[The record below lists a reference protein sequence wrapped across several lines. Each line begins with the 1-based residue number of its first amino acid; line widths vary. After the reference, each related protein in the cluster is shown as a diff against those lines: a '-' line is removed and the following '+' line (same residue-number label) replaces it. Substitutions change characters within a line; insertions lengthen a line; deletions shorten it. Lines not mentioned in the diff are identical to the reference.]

1 MKQLSQ
7 ANDLNNNRK
16 VCLAI
21 GMFDGVH
28 LGHQKVLQ
36 NAINA
41 ASQSNAISVAVTF
54 DQHPANI
61 ISPKNAPSLI
71 QTQAQRNRSIELLGV
86 DAILIIKFNEAFS
99 RKTGKSFIQELAQGF
114 GSIHSISVG
123 NDFMFGHN
131 RDGNFQLL
139 QKLSQELNFLT
150 YGLQPVKLNGQI
162 VSSTRIRSALINGK
176 IDDAKQMLGRKF
188 SIEGP
193 VVKGDGKGREI
204 GFPTAN
210 IDTKNLIL
218 PPNGVYASYTKFNG
232 KTHKS
237 LLNIGVRPTIIKP
250 NPSIQV
256 EAHILK
262 FNENIYDQ
270 VIDIE
275 LIDKLRNEIKF
286 ESIEELKKQISCDI
300 ENAKS
305 FFK

>member
-237 LLNIGVRPTIIKP
+237 LLNIGFRPTIIKP

-270 VIDIE
+270 VINIE

>member
-21 GMFDGVH
+21 GMFDGVL

-41 ASQSNAISVAVTF
+41 ASRSDSISVAVTF
-54 DQHPANI
+54 DQHPAKI
-61 ISPKNAPSLI
+61 ISPKHAPSLI

-150 YGLQPVKLNGQI
+150 YGLEPVKINGQI

-275 LIDKLRNEIKF
+275 LVDKLRNEIKF

-305 FFK
+305 IYK

>member
-204 GFPTAN
+204 GYPTAN

-275 LIDKLRNEIKF
+275 LIEKLRNEMKF

>member
-7 ANDLNNNRK
+7 ANDLNNNQK

>member
-7 ANDLNNNRK
+7 ANDLNNNQN

-86 DAILIIKFNEAFS
+86 DAILIIKFNEDFS

-275 LIDKLRNEIKF
+275 LIEKLRNEMKF

>member
-41 ASQSNAISVAVTF
+41 ASQNDAISVAVTF

-99 RKTGKSFIQELAQGF
+99 RKTGKSFIQELALGF

-275 LIDKLRNEIKF
+275 LIDKLRNEMKF

>member
-41 ASQSNAISVAVTF
+41 ASQSDAISVAVTF

-232 KTHKS
+232 KTHKA

>member
-7 ANDLNNNRK
+7 ANDLNNNQK

-54 DQHPANI
+54 DQHPASI

-193 VVKGDGKGREI
+193 VVKGDGKGRKI

>member
-7 ANDLNNNRK
+7 ANDLNNNQK

-61 ISPKNAPSLI
+61 IAPKNAPSLI

-275 LIDKLRNEIKF
+275 LIEKLRNEMKF

>member
-7 ANDLNNNRK
+7 ANDLNNNQK

-237 LLNIGVRPTIIKP
+237 LLNIGLRPTIIKP

-286 ESIEELKKQISCDI
+286 ESIEELKKQISFDI

>member
-41 ASQSNAISVAVTF
+41 ASQNDAISVAVTF
-54 DQHPANI
+54 DQHPASI

-193 VVKGDGKGREI
+193 VVKGDGKGRKI

-275 LIDKLRNEIKF
+275 LIEKLRNEMKF

>member
-305 FFK
+305 IYK

>member
-7 ANDLNNNRK
+7 ANDLNNNQK

-99 RKTGKSFIQELAQGF
+99 RKSGKSFIQELAQGF

-275 LIDKLRNEIKF
+275 LIEKLRNEMKF

>member
-41 ASQSNAISVAVTF
+41 ASQSDAISVAVTF

-232 KTHKS
+232 KTHKA

-275 LIDKLRNEIKF
+275 LIDKLRNEMKF

>member
-7 ANDLNNNRK
+7 ANDLNNNQK

-54 DQHPANI
+54 DQHPASI

-193 VVKGDGKGREI
+193 VVKGDGKGRKI

-275 LIDKLRNEIKF
+275 LIEKLRNEMKF

>member
-7 ANDLNNNRK
+7 ANDLNNNQK

-41 ASQSNAISVAVTF
+41 ALQSNAISVAVTF

-193 VVKGDGKGREI
+193 VVKGDGKGRKI

-275 LIDKLRNEIKF
+275 LIDKLRNEMKF

>member
-54 DQHPANI
+54 DQHPASI

-275 LIDKLRNEIKF
+275 LIEKLRNEMKF

>member
-162 VSSTRIRSALINGK
+162 VSSTRIRSALIKGK

>member
-61 ISPKNAPSLI
+61 IAPKNAPSLI

-114 GSIHSISVG
+114 GSINSISVG

-275 LIDKLRNEIKF
+275 LIEKLRNEMKF

-305 FFK
+305 IYK

>member
-41 ASQSNAISVAVTF
+41 ASQNDAISVAVTF

-162 VSSTRIRSALINGK
+162 VSSTRIRSALINGN

-275 LIDKLRNEIKF
+275 LIEKLRNEMKF

>member
-232 KTHKS
+232 KTHKA

-275 LIDKLRNEIKF
+275 LIEKLRNEMKF

>member
-41 ASQSNAISVAVTF
+41 ASQSDAISVAVTF

-275 LIDKLRNEIKF
+275 LIEKLRNEMKF

>member
-7 ANDLNNNRK
+7 ANDLNNRK

-41 ASQSNAISVAVTF
+41 ASQSNAISVAVTI

-275 LIDKLRNEIKF
+275 LIEKLRNEMKF

>member
-54 DQHPANI
+54 DQHPASI

-193 VVKGDGKGREI
+193 VVKGDGKGRKI

-275 LIDKLRNEIKF
+275 LIEKLRNEMKF

>member
-7 ANDLNNNRK
+7 ANDLNNNQK

-41 ASQSNAISVAVTF
+41 ASQNDAISVAVTF

>member
-7 ANDLNNNRK
+7 ANDLNNNQK

-41 ASQSNAISVAVTF
+41 ASQNDAISVAVTF
-54 DQHPANI
+54 DQHPASI

-275 LIDKLRNEIKF
+275 LIEKLRNEMKF

>member
-7 ANDLNNNRK
+7 ANDLNNNQK

-41 ASQSNAISVAVTF
+41 ASQSDAISVAVTF

-275 LIDKLRNEIKF
+275 LIEKLRNEMKF

>member
-41 ASQSNAISVAVTF
+41 ASQSDAISVAVTF

-232 KTHKS
+232 KTHKA

-275 LIDKLRNEIKF
+275 LIEKLRNEMKF

>member
-61 ISPKNAPSLI
+61 IAPKNAPSLI

-131 RDGNFQLL
+131 RGGNFQLL

-193 VVKGDGKGREI
+193 VVKGDGKGRKI

-232 KTHKS
+232 KTHKA

-275 LIDKLRNEIKF
+275 LIEKLRNEMKF

>member
-7 ANDLNNNRK
+7 ANDLNNNQK

-41 ASQSNAISVAVTF
+41 ASQSDAISVAVTF

-275 LIDKLRNEIKF
+275 LIDKLRNEMKF

>member
-150 YGLQPVKLNGQI
+150 YGLEPVKINGQI

-275 LIDKLRNEIKF
+275 LIEKLRNEMKF

>member
-7 ANDLNNNRK
+7 ANDLNNNQK

-99 RKTGKSFIQELAQGF
+99 RKSGKSFIQELAQGF

-275 LIDKLRNEIKF
+275 LIDKLRNEMKF

>member
-193 VVKGDGKGREI
+193 VVKGDGKGRKI

-275 LIDKLRNEIKF
+275 LIDKLRNEMKF

>member
-150 YGLQPVKLNGQI
+150 YGLEPVKINGQI

-250 NPSIQV
+250 NTSIQV

-275 LIDKLRNEIKF
+275 LIEKLRNEMKF

>member
-1 MKQLSQ
+1 M
-7 ANDLNNNRK
+7 A
-16 VCLAI
+16 VC
-21 GMFDGVH
+21 
-28 LGHQKVLQ
+28 
-36 NAINA
+36 
-41 ASQSNAISVAVTF
+41 
-54 DQHPANI
+54 
-61 ISPKNAPSLI
+61 
-71 QTQAQRNRSIELLGV
+71 
-86 DAILIIKFNEAFS
+86 
-99 RKTGKSFIQELAQGF
+99 
-114 GSIHSISVG
+114 
-123 NDFMFGHN
+123 
-131 RDGNFQLL
+131 
-139 QKLSQELNFLT
+139 
-150 YGLQPVKLNGQI
+150 
-162 VSSTRIRSALINGK
+162 
-176 IDDAKQMLGRKF
+176 
-188 SIEGP
+188 
-193 VVKGDGKGREI
+193 
-204 GFPTAN
+204 N

-275 LIDKLRNEIKF
+275 LIDKLRNEMKF